1 MSADHNRPGVG
12 AAPGWSD
19 QDRMN
24 ELETTMWRSERHP
37 QRSSTICSLI
47 ILDCVPEWERLV
59 AAHEWA
65 TTLVPRSRQRVL
77 EPLLPTGPPV
87 WRVDRHFALSYH
99 LRRMHQGPDGSMA
112 ALMAL
117 VQTLALT
124 PFDRTRPLWEGT
136 LIEGLEGGRA
146 AYLLKLH
153 HSLTDGLGAIQ
164 LMSLVQSRTR
174 EHTPD
179 KPTRLDA
186 AGSGSG
192 GSGVG
197 AGSGATQPGYAGD
210 LTDDDALGVT
220 VDGARHTLAQ
230 LPTVLAAGADAGI
243 SFARN
248 PSSAAG
254 EALRFAASLRRV
266 LSPPPA
272 PPSPL
277 LRPRDGRVWVLRT
290 LECPL
295 AQLRTA
301 AKRAGGSVNDAYLA
315 ALLGGL
321 RRYHERH
328 GVDIDELPITV
339 PVSLR
344 RSDDPMGGNKF
355 AGAMLSAPIGI
366 VDPAERVAALRGA
379 ILAQLAEPALDSFS
393 VLTPLVNRLPSAVGA
408 AVMGLGAVTD
418 LSASNMP
425 GLPYDVYM
433 AGARVER
440 VFPFG
445 PLPGVAMMAAMVSHV
460 GTCCIGLTIDG
471 TGVKDIDVLMESMQE
486 GLEEVLAIAR

>member
-1 MSADHNRPGVG
+1 
-12 AAPGWSD
+12 
-19 QDRMN
+19 MN

-37 QRSSTICSLI
+37 EHSSTICSLLV
-47 ILDCVPEWERLV
+47 LDSVPDWDRLV

-65 TTLVPRSRQRVL
+65 TSLVPRSRQRVV
-77 EPLLPTGPPV
+77 EPLVPTGPPV
-87 WRVDRHFALSYH
+87 WRADPHFALSYH
-99 LRRMHQGPDGSMA
+99 LRRMHLGPQGSMTD
-112 ALMAL
+112 LMAL
-117 VQTLALT
+117 VQTLAMA

-136 LIEGLEGGRA
+136 LIEGLEGERA

-179 KPTRLDA
+179 KPTRPEP
-186 AGSGSG
+186 GSSEHP
-192 GSGVG
+192 
-197 AGSGATQPGYAGD
+197 AP
-210 LTDDDALGVT
+210 DDALSVT
-220 VDGARHTLAQ
+220 VEGARHTLGQ
-230 LPTVLAAGADAGI
+230 LPNLLAAAADAGLAWTR
-243 SFARN
+243 S
-248 PSSAAG
+248 PGGAAA
-254 EALRFAASLRRV
+254 ETLRFAASLRRV

-277 LRPRDGRVWVLRT
+277 LRPRDGRVWVMRT

-295 AQLRTA
+295 AELRAA
-301 AKRAGGSVNDAYLA
+301 AKRSGGSVNDAYLA

-321 RRYHERH
+321 RRYHEH
-328 GVDIDELPITV
+328 HAVEIDELPVTV

-344 RSDDPMGGNKF
+344 RHDDPMGGNKF
-355 AGAMLSAPIGI
+355 AGAMLAAPIGI
-366 VDPAERVAALRGA
+366 VDPAERVAALRGV
-379 ILAQLAEPALDSFS
+379 ILAQLAEPAIDSFS
-393 VLTPLVNRLPSAVGA
+393 ILTPIVNRLPSAVGA
-408 AVMGLGAVTD
+408 AVMGLGAATD

-425 GLPYDVYM
+425 GLPYEVYM

-471 TGVKDIDVLMESMQE
+471 TAVDDIDVLMQCMHD
-486 GLEEVLAIAR
+486 GLDEVLAVGQR

>member
-1 MSADHNRPGVG
+1 MNATPPRSG
-12 AAPGWSD
+12 ALPEQPEHDWSQD
-19 QDRMN
+19 DRMN

-37 QRSSTICSLI
+37 QKSSTICSLI
-47 ILDCVPEWERLV
+47 MLDTVPEWERLV

-65 TTLVPRSRQRVL
+65 TSLVPRSRQRVV
-77 EPLLPTGPPV
+77 EPLVPTGPPV
-87 WRVDRHFALSYH
+87 WRTDPHFALSYH
-99 LRRMHQGPDGSMA
+99 LRRMHVGPDGSMSD
-112 ALMAL
+112 LLAL
-117 VQTLALT
+117 VQTLAMA

-179 KPTRLDA
+179 KPTTL
-186 AGSGSG
+186 
-192 GSGVG
+192 
-197 AGSGATQPGYAGD
+197 GSGAHEVPAS
-210 LTDDDALGVT
+210 DDALSVT
-220 VDGARHTLAQ
+220 VEGARHTAGQ
-230 LPTVLAAGADAGI
+230 LPGLVIAAADAGI
-243 SFARN
+243 SLARN
-248 PSSAAG
+248 PGSAVS
-254 EALRFAASLRRV
+254 ETLRFAASLRRV

-277 LRPRDGRVWVLRT
+277 LRNRDGRVWLMRT

-295 AQLRTA
+295 ADLRAA
-301 AKRAGGSVNDAYLA
+301 AKRAGGSVNDAYIA
-315 ALLGGL
+315 VLLGGL
-321 RRYHERH
+321 RRYHEHH
-328 GVDIDELPITV
+328 GLEIDELPITV

-355 AGAMLSAPIGI
+355 AGAMLAAPVGI
-366 VDPAERVAALRGA
+366 VDPAERVAALRGV
-379 ILAQLAEPALDSFS
+379 ILASLAEPALDSFS
-393 VLTPLVNRLPSAVGA
+393 VITPVVNRLPSAVGA
-408 AVMGLGAVTD
+408 AVMGLGAATD

-425 GLPYDVYM
+425 GLPYEVFM

-440 VFPFG
+440 VYPFG
-445 PLPGVAMMAAMVSHV
+445 PLPGVAIMAAMVSHV

-471 TGVKDIDVLMESMQE
+471 TAVADVDVLMRCMQD
-486 GLEEVLAIAR
+486 GLDEVLGIA